1 MVTLSDETD
10 SNISARYAFLNANWE
25 AFEQNVRDF
34 YGLMGTTKANG
45 DM

>member
-10 SNISARYAFLNANWE
+10 ANIAARYAFLNANWE

-34 YGLMGTTKANG
+34 YGFFGTN
-45 DM
+45 